1 MKSVRE
7 RMDIISAYREVGS
20 YHGAADICSTT
31 PKTVKRVVE
40 AAERSEPR
48 PPPAHNYDD
57 VTDLVA
63 QRVEKTK
70 GRISA
75 KRLLPVAR
83 AAGYSGSDRNFR
95 RLVADE
101 KRNWRTDHHRGRRP
115 GVWEP
120 GGVLAIDWG
129 AIGTLHV
136 FCAVLAW
143 SRVRFVYFAD
153 NERSETTLA
162 ALAACFEYLGG
173 VPKTVLAD
181 RMGCLKGGVVANV
194 VIPSPD
200 YVRLATHY
208 GFAPDF
214 CEPADPASKGL
225 VENLVGYAKSDLM
238 IPEELVGRDLRR
250 ANELARDWMEEV
262 NAHPHSEICA
272 VPAERLEVEVEL
284 LGPLPQLRAN
294 TGKVLYRTV
303 DKLSCVRFAS
313 ARYSV
318 PTAHIGTVVEMRVS
332 DGHLTITHL
341 SLTLAEHLI
350 VAPGETSI
358 LDDHYGGPRAKP
370 RRAVR
375 PRTENE
381 VVFCA
386 LGPVAETFIKQA
398 AAAGMTSLKGDLE
411 ILLRLERA
419 HGREPLLRALE
430 RAIEFGRYRARDV
443 ESILFAGEGVA
454 RPARSG
460 QALIV
465 ELPVVVRRSLSD
477 YRVEASS

>member
-20 YHGAADICSTT
+20 YRGAADICSTT
-31 PKTVKRVVE
+31 PKTVKRLVE
-40 AAERSEPR
+40 AAESTEPDAVV
-48 PPPAHNYDD
+48 AHNYDA

-75 KRLLPVAR
+75 KRLLPVAK
-83 AAGYSGSDRNFR
+83 AAGYTGSDRNFR
-95 RLVADE
+95 RLVAQE
-101 KRNWRTDHHRGRRP
+101 KTLWKIDHHRGRRP

-120 GGVLAIDWG
+120 GDVLAIDWG

-143 SRVRFVYFAD
+143 SRVRFIYFAD
-153 NERSETTLA
+153 NERAETTLA
-162 ALAACFEYLGG
+162 ALGACFEFLGG

-200 YVRLATHY
+200 YVRLSLHY
-208 GFAPDF
+208 GFNPDF

-238 IPEELVGRDLRR
+238 IPEELDARDLAR
-250 ANELARDWMEEV
+250 ANEAARDWLEEV
-262 NAHPHSEICA
+262 NAQVHSEIMA
-272 VPAERLEVEVEL
+272 VPSQRLETELEL
-284 LGPLPQLRAN
+284 LGALPQLRA
-294 TGKVLYRTV
+294 TLGKVLYRTV
-303 DKLSCVRFAS
+303 DKLSCVRYAS

-318 PTAHIGTVVEMRVS
+318 PMALVSKVVEVRVAH
-332 DGHLTITHL
+332 GQLQVAYLGVLQATHGL
-341 SLTLAEHLI
+341 

-358 LDDHYGGPRAKP
+358 TDDHYGGPRNKP

-375 PRTENE
+375 ARTDAE
-381 VVFCA
+381 VAFCA
-386 LGPVAETFIKQA
+386 LGPVAETFLKRA
-398 AAAGMTSLKGDLE
+398 AAAGMTSLKGDLVV
-411 ILLRLERA
+411 LNQLQRA
-419 HGREPLLRALE
+419 HGRVALTAALA
-430 RAIEFGRYRARDV
+430 RAIEFGRFRASDV
-443 ESILFAGEGVA
+443 SSILMAGAGVA
-454 RPARSG
+454 RPRGRGDAI
-460 QALIV
+460 IV
-465 ELPVVVRRSLSD
+465 PLPIVVSRPLSD
-477 YRVEASS
+477 YATGTLS

>member
-20 YHGAADICSTT
+20 YHGAAEICSTT

-40 AAERSEPR
+40 AAQRSEPR
-48 PPPAHNYDD
+48 PPPIHNYDE

-75 KRLLPVAR
+75 KRLLPVAV
-83 AAGYSGSDRNFR
+83 AAGYVGSDRNFR

-101 KRNWRTDHHRGRRP
+101 KRNWRTDNHRGRRP

-120 GGVLAIDWG
+120 GDVLAIDWG

-143 SRVRFVYFAD
+143 SRIRFVYFAD

-162 ALAACFEYLGG
+162 ALAACFEFLGG
-173 VPKTVLAD
+173 VPRTVLAD

-200 YVRLATHY
+200 YVRFATHY
-208 GFAPDF
+208 GFSPDF
-214 CEPADPASKGL
+214 CEAADPASKGL
-225 VENLVGYAKSDLM
+225 VENLVGYVKRDLM
-238 IPEELVGRDLRR
+238 IPGELIARDLRR
-250 ANELARDWMEEV
+250 ANESARDWMEEV
-262 NAHPHSEICA
+262 NAAEHSEICA
-272 VPAERLEVEVEL
+272 VPSERLCVELEL

-294 TGKVLYRTV
+294 TGQVIFRTV

-318 PTAHIGTVVEMRVS
+318 PISNIGKVVQLRVA
-332 DGHLTITHL
+332 DGHLTVTLLGVI
-341 SLTLAEHLI
+341 LAEHA
-350 VAPGETSI
+350 VVVPGETSI
-358 LDDHYGGPRAKP
+358 LDDHYGGPRTKP
-370 RRAVR
+370 RRALR
-375 PRTENE
+375 PRTPDE
-381 VVFCA
+381 VVFCT
-386 LGPVAETFIKQA
+386 LGPVAEAFIKGA
-398 AAAGMTSLKGDLE
+398 CASGSTSLKSDLS
-411 ILLRLERA
+411 ILLRLERSY
-419 HGREPLLRALE
+419 GRDALVHALTRAV
-430 RAIEFGRYRARDV
+430 EFGRFRSSDV
-443 ESILFAGEGVA
+443 QSILIAGRGVA
-454 RPARSG
+454 QPVRAGAALVTVLPAG
-460 QALIV
+460 
-465 ELPVVVRRSLSD
+465 PRRSLSD
-477 YRVEASS
+477 YQVEATS

>member
-7 RMDIISAYREVGS
+7 RMDILSAYREVGS
-20 YHGAADICSTT
+20 YNGAAEICSTT

-40 AAERSEPR
+40 AAERSEPL
-48 PPPAHNYDD
+48 PPPAHNYD
-57 VTDLVA
+57 VVADLVA
-63 QRVEKTK
+63 QRVAKTK

-75 KRLLPVAR
+75 KRLLPGAR
-83 AAGYSGSDRNFR
+83 AAGYVGSDRNFR

-101 KRNWRTDHHRGRRP
+101 KRNWRVDNHRGRRP

-120 GGVLAIDWG
+120 GDVLAIDWG
-129 AIGTLHV
+129 MTGTLHV

-153 NERSETTLA
+153 NERAQTTLA
-162 ALAACFEYLGG
+162 ALCACFEYLGG

-194 VIPSPD
+194 VIPSPA

-214 CEPADPASKGL
+214 CEAADPASKGL

-238 IPEELVGRDLRR
+238 VPEELDARDLRR

-262 NAHPHSEICA
+262 NAKEHSEICA
-272 VPAERLEVEVEL
+272 VPADRLEVEREL

-294 TGKVLYRTV
+294 TGTVIYRSV

-318 PTAHIGTVVEMRVS
+318 PTSHIGSVVEVRVC
-332 DGHLTITHL
+332 DGHLGISRLGVDIAQHPL
-341 SLTLAEHLI
+341 

-358 LDDHYGGPRAKP
+358 LDEHYGGSREKP

-375 PRTENE
+375 PRSDAE
-381 VVFCA
+381 VAFCA
-386 LGPVAETFIKQA
+386 LGPVAETFIKAA

-411 ILLRLERA
+411 VLVRLERA
-419 HGREPLLRALE
+419 HGRDALVRALA
-430 RAIEFGRYRARDV
+430 RAVEFGRYRARDV
-443 ESILFAGEGVA
+443 ESILLAGEGVA
-454 RPARSG
+454 RPARAG
-460 QALIV
+460 EALIV
-465 ELPVVVRRSLSD
+465 ELPVVESRSLAEYALEVNS
-477 YRVEASS
+477 

>member
-7 RMDIISAYREVGS
+7 RMDILSAYREVGS
-20 YHGAADICSTT
+20 YHAAAEICSTT
-31 PKTVKRVVE
+31 PKTVKRVVA

-48 PPPAHNYDD
+48 PSPAHNYDE
-57 VTDLVA
+57 VADLVA

-75 KRLLPVAR
+75 KRLLPAAR
-83 AAGYSGSDRNFR
+83 AAGYAGSDRNFR
-95 RLVADE
+95 RLVAEE
-101 KRNWRTDHHRGRRP
+101 KRNWRIDHHRGRRP

-120 GGVLAIDWG
+120 GDVLAIDWG

-143 SRVRFVYFAD
+143 SRVRFIYFAD
-153 NERSETTLA
+153 NERAETTLE

-194 VIPSPD
+194 VVPSPA

-225 VENLVGYAKSDLM
+225 VENLVGYAKRDLM
-238 IPEELVGRDLRR
+238 IPEELTSRDLRR

-262 NAHPHSEICA
+262 NAATHSEICA
-272 VPAERLEVEVEL
+272 KPAERLEVELEL
-284 LGPLPQLRAN
+284 LGPLPQLRAA
-294 TGKVLYRTV
+294 TGTVVYRTV

-318 PTAHIGTVVEMRVS
+318 PTAHIGAVAEVRVR
-332 DGHLTITHL
+332 DGHLTL
-341 SLTLAEHLI
+341 SRLGEVVAEHSL

-358 LDDHYGGPRAKP
+358 LDDHYGGPRVKP

-375 PRTENE
+375 ARTPDE
-381 VVFCA
+381 VAFCA
-386 LGPVAETFIKQA
+386 LGPVAEVFIKAA

-411 ILLRLERA
+411 TLLRLERA
-419 HGREPLLRALE
+419 HGRDALLGALE
-430 RAIEFGRYRARDV
+430 RAVDFHRYRARDV
-443 ESILFAGEGVA
+443 ESILVAGSGVA
-454 RPARSG
+454 RSVRAG
-460 QALIV
+460 EALV
-465 ELPVVVRRSLSD
+465 VDLPSATSRSLFD
-477 YRVEASS
+477 YKIEATS